1 MDIKTTLCGI
11 ELKNPVMPASGPL
24 SGDDEK
30 LIFLDSQKV
39 GAVVTKT
46 ISVKAAVVPRPCII
60 SEKDTVFNCELWSE
74 YDYMKWKKEFLPN
87 IKNKLS
93 VPLIVSLGYSEEEL
107 EFLIPQFEEYA
118 DIFEISTHYC
128 STEMTVLEKTVRAI
142 RKNTKKPFLM
152 KMSPHTPDPVL
163 FAKTAK
169 ENGAGGI
176 VIMNSLGPSLKVD
189 LKNHRVLLGN
199 EKGQVWA
206 SGSILKSLSLAMI
219 RTVSQSVEDFDIV
232 GTGGISN
239 AGDVLEFM
247 LCGAKAVQLVS
258 GALINGKDIFAR
270 IISALEPAL
279 TENGFSS
286 IMDLINTSI
295 EPFSPE
301 YLPKY
306 PVIDAKRCTLCGLCE
321 RVCPYFAVKV
331 GDSVSID
338 KNRCFGCG
346 LCQSRC
352 PVKAI
357 TGVW

>member
-1 MDIKTTLCGI
+1 M
-11 ELKNPVMPASGPL
+11 
-24 SGDDEK
+24 
-30 LIFLDSQKV
+30 
-39 GAVVTKT
+39 
-46 ISVKAAVVPRPCII
+46 
-60 SEKDTVFNCELWSE
+60 
-74 YDYMKWKKEFLPN
+74 
-87 IKNKLS
+87 
-93 VPLIVSLGYSEEEL
+93 
-107 EFLIPQFEEYA
+107 
-118 DIFEISTHYC
+118 
-128 STEMTVLEKTVRAI
+128 
-142 RKNTKKPFLM
+142 
-152 KMSPHTPDPVL
+152 

-169 ENGAGGI
+169 KNGANGI

-189 LKNHRVLLGN
+189 LKNRKLLLGN

-321 RVCPYFAVKV
+321 RVCPYFALKV

>member
-30 LIFLDSQKV
+30 LLFLDSQKV

-60 SEKDTVFNCELWSE
+60 NEKDTVFNCELWSE

-93 VPLIVSLGYSEEEL
+93 APLIVSLGYSEEEL

-128 STEMTVLEKTVRAI
+128 STEMTVLEKTVRTI

-189 LKNHRVLLGN
+189 LKNRKLLLGN

-206 SGSILKSLSLAMI
+206 SGNILKSLSLAMI

-239 AGDVLEFM
+239 ASDVLEFM
-247 LCGAKAVQLVS
+247 LCGAKAVQVLS
-258 GALINGKDIFAR
+258 GALVNGKDIFGK

-279 TENGFSS
+279 TENGFDS
-286 IMDLINTSI
+286 IRDLLKTSV
-295 EPFSPE
+295 EPFSPK
-301 YLPKY
+301 YLPQY
-306 PVIDAKRCTLCGLCE
+306 PLVDVKRCTLCRLCE
-321 RVCPYFAVKV
+321 RVCPYFAIKV
-331 GDSVSID
+331 MDSVSID
-338 KNRCFGCG
+338 KDRCFGCG